1 MCKIKTNKQT
11 NTEQGMNSNPISYPR
26 MFFLLPSSHSLILK
40 EISVPLQQW
49 IQRIRHCYV
58 CYIITVKRKIIWCC
72 VPLKSQP
79 DKKSHLWTLK
89 VSGLLLYFL
98 IYFKHNWPYRKSTL
112 DQSHTLSKARDRVS
126 GKISKAGNKSSQ
138 HKNVHSE
145 WEKDRLRGMH
155 QTGPTTMGSTVAG
168 EGY

>member
-1 MCKIKTNKQT
+1 M
-11 NTEQGMNSNPISYPR
+11 NTEDTA
-26 MFFLLPSSHSLILK
+26 LLCVLYHHNQEKNHLVLCSS
-40 EISVPLQQW
+40 
-49 IQRIRHCYV
+49 
-58 CYIITVKRKIIWCC
+58 
-72 VPLKSQP
+72 KSQP

-112 DQSHTLSKARDRVS
+112 DQSHTFSKARDRVS
-126 GKISKAGNKSSQ
+126 GKISKAGNKNSQ
-138 HKNVHSE
+138 HKNVHNE

-155 QTGPTTMGSTVAG
+155 QTGPITMGSTVAG